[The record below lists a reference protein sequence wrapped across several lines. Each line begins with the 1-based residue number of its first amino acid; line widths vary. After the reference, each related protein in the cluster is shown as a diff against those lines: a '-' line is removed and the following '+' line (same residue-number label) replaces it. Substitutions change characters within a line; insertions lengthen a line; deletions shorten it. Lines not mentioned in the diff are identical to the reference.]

1 VGKPHS
7 YAVVNFLGQGNRVRM
22 QQLQQADWIAQQ
34 TREKNLYAEN
44 KRQADETYD

>member
-1 VGKPHS
+1 
-7 YAVVNFLGQGNRVRM
+7 M